1 MGCRMWEIAMSKR
14 QLEKQA
20 DRADAIADQT
30 VDKDVVKTLRDAA
43 KEYRKE
49 ADHADQSEREGARA
63 KR

>member
-1 MGCRMWEIAMSKR
+1 MSKR

-49 ADHADQSEREGARA
+49 ADHADQSEKEGARA

>member
-1 MGCRMWEIAMSKR
+1 MGKR

-30 VDKDVVKTLRDAA
+30 VDKEVVKTLRDAA
-43 KEYRKE
+43 KEYREE
-49 ADHADQSEREGARA
+49 ASSADERSERDNWRG